1 MLAGILKQHF
11 NTTFNTTFWYNIPI
25 QHYNTNCRYTI
36 LIQNVDT
43 PFWYNIVIQ
52 NVDTT
57 FWNNI
62 VIQHYDTTFWTNIVI
77 QYSDTTLSCNSLIKT
92 DANNSNK
99 HYSRKLFYMYMWSGC
114 ELIDTKN
121 ISLPNQKMKYQSYSH
136 SDDIFIILKSTINTD
151 TSIFVFSREKIF
163 KIRFPKTVVD
173 K

>member
-1 MLAGILKQHF
+1 MFVIKKNQWISHLKEKCNNLNIYINLVYLQTTYELRFREAYFEYFFPRKYKYRCIRVYGWLKDDKYVIWMWILLILHF
-11 NTTFNTTFWYNIPI
+11 
-25 QHYNTNCRYTI
+25 
-36 LIQNVDT
+36 L
-43 PFWYNIVIQ
+43 VI
-52 NVDTT
+52 T
-57 FWNNI
+57 
-62 VIQHYDTTFWTNIVI
+62 
-77 QYSDTTLSCNSLIKT
+77 T

-163 KIRFPKTVVD
+163 KIRFPKT
-173 K
+173 